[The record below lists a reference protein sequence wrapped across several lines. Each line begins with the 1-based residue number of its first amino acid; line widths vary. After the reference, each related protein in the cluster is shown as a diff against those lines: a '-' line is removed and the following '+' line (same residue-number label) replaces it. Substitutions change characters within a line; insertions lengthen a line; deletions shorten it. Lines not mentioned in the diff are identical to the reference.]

1 MSVWGKIKAK
11 TRTVKHVSR
20 KAEEQTTDELWMKS
34 YARFITPSRL
44 EVNDT
49 HLLIDQ
55 RTYVRCLVAGLP
67 NASGEGY
74 PRDMTSKAIERIQEL
89 SFDGCKIMLSHGI
102 IQIAGDKAKDN
113 LQQASYNVTK
123 EQRHNEKE
131 NRGTDLELMCK
142 GEDIVSN
149 YRQIYFNSQKS
160 FHSSFIIVIT
170 GGEKEVFTAESFIIS
185 ILKSETIEVQI
196 PAGRQLEMFI
206 SALAFP
212 ESDSKAWVKVRSDT
226 AAVLCTSTNLNS
238 RTDEKG
244 LYFGK
249 DLKTNNEIL
258 IDLDTLP
265 AKHFTFLGSTGSGKT
280 YSLMLLLMRMHDMM
294 NCRIIYLTPKADRGT
309 DYKAVAKYYGDK
321 ACVADVGD
329 IGDNINPLQILID
342 KQTIGDNPYAYAK
355 AYDRHK
361 DLFIK
366 ACKIWLPS
374 LSENADSY
382 LDETLNIV
390 YEQAGIIRES
400 PETWDRPWPVMQNL
414 YDVACKDAENK
425 DLGTKQK
432 TAEAIKNKMYQI
444 TGKGILSYMNRPT
457 TDLDLS
463 KDFIVIDMSN
473 VPEIIKE
480 FMNVI
485 VTGMLHSRFSTDS
498 DRDTIIA
505 IDEAGVFLRNPTL
518 STDMLVTLTQGRS
531 HGVYLG
537 LCTHQPSDFTKN
549 NMREEYQTNMFVN
562 IILGANIKNAIDDVG
577 KYFMLSEDEKNT
589 LLECGDDEGATPGQ
603 GLLIVKG
610 QKIPIK
616 FESSPLEHEVIKGK
630 FLAENP
636 SSEGEFMVLPEY
648 KWLIDDQ
655 RIIFS
660 DWCRGDASTLLIQG
674 YERHKMA
681 RIAESGTT
689 TAYVPAGMVKDGL
702 IDLPHFGKQSLDHY
716 ASVIQLAGLLSI
728 NGFEEIS
735 IIHNQ
740 EVDISAKIGGLRVA
754 FEYEKY
760 DHKSPDIWMRK
771 KAAALEKYD
780 IMKFVCSAVDAR
792 QIVKVV
798 GENYILR
805 RGAAVSEFIKTLTG
819 DVEIQETEMDTSEYG
834 ANEAL

>member
-1 MSVWGKIKAK
+1 MSFWGKIKAK
-11 TRTVKHVSR
+11 TRTVKHASR
-20 KAEEQTTDELWMKS
+20 KADEQATDELWRKS

-44 EVNDT
+44 EVFDT

-55 RTYVRCLVAGLP
+55 RTYVRCLVAGLEGP
-67 NASGEGY
+67 NGEGY

-89 SFDGCKIMLSHGI
+89 SFEGCKIMLSHGL
-102 IQIAGDKAKDN
+102 IQIAGDKAKEN
-113 LQQASYNVTK
+113 LQTASYNVTK
-123 EQRHNEKE
+123 EQVHNKTGHK
-131 NRGTDLELMCK
+131 GTDLELMCK
-142 GEDIVSN
+142 EQDIIAN
-149 YRQIYFNSQKS
+149 YKQIYFNSQKS
-160 FHSSFIIVIT
+160 FYSSFIIVIM

-185 ILKSETIEVQI
+185 ILNSEPIEVQI
-196 PAGRQLEMFI
+196 PAGKQLEVFI

-212 ESDSKAWVKVRSDT
+212 ESESKAWVKVRSDT

-238 RTDEKG
+238 KTDEKG

-265 AKHFTFLGSTGSGKT
+265 AKHFTFLGATGSGKT

-294 NCRIIYLTPKADRGT
+294 NCRVIYLTPKADKGT
-309 DYKAVAKYYGDK
+309 NYKAVAKYYGDK
-321 ACVADVGD
+321 ACVADLGD
-329 IGDNINPLQILID
+329 TGANINPLQILVD
-342 KQTIGDNPYAYAK
+342 KQTMGDNPYAYAK

-366 ACKIWLPS
+366 AVKVWLPS
-374 LSENADSY
+374 LTENADSY
-382 LDETLNIV
+382 LDETLNFV
-390 YEQAGIIRES
+390 YEQAGIIREQ
-400 PETWDRPWPVMQNL
+400 PGTWDRPWPVMQNL
-414 YDVACKDAENK
+414 YNQACKDAENP

-473 VPEIIKE
+473 IPEIIKE
-480 FMNVI
+480 FTNVL
-485 VTGMLHSRFSTDS
+485 VTGMLHSRFSPDN

-505 IDEAGVFLRNPTL
+505 IDEAGVFLRNPNL

-549 NMREEYQTNMFVN
+549 NMREEYQTNMFCN

-610 QKIPIK
+610 QKIPLK
-616 FESSPLEHEVIKGK
+616 FEASQLEHEVIKGK
-630 FLAENP
+630 FLTENP
-636 SSEGEFMVLPEY
+636 STEGEFMVLPEY

-660 DWCRGDASTLLIQG
+660 DWCQGDASTLLIQG
-674 YERHKMA
+674 YERHKVA

-702 IDLPHFGKQSLDHY
+702 IDLPHFGKQTLDHY
-716 ASVIQLAGLLSI
+716 ASVIQLAGLLSV

-735 IIHNQ
+735 IIHDA

-760 DHKSPDIWMRK
+760 DHKAPEIWMKK

-780 IMKFVCSAVDAR
+780 MVKFVCSAVDAK

-819 DVEIQETEMDTSEYG
+819 NVEIQENEMDSGEYET
-834 ANEAL
+834 NEAI